1 MLALARMLAART
13 PAARVTRTLS
23 GHVLALSVR
32 VTAAPLLAVGAP
44 ELARALCKNPGGGR
58 ERGDNLVVSL
68 HTPHP
73 LLCNSQPPK
82 ANLAP
87 ICLLV
92 ISLVSLQAVQ
102 HPTPPSPALTS
113 VAVGTKVAMT
123 AAALSWPHAHLVF

>member
-44 ELARALCKNPGGGR
+44 ELARAL
-58 ERGDNLVVSL
+58 
-68 HTPHP
+68 
-73 LLCNSQPPK
+73 
-82 ANLAP
+82 
-87 ICLLV
+87 
-92 ISLVSLQAVQ
+92 
-102 HPTPPSPALTS
+102 S

-123 AAALSWPHAHLVF
+123 AAAFSWPHAHLVF